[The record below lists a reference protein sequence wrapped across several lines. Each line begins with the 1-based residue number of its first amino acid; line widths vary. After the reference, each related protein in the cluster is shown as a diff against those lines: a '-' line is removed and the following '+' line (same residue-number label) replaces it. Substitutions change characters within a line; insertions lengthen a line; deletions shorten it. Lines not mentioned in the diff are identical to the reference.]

1 MDIPH
6 LVTFILVTNRIHHTM
21 SSPNWTYL
29 AQVFSSLRTFGRN
42 ALNVMMPVVRNRLL
56 TSRMLKTKF
65 FFKDLNTNFHL
76 FIGITSK

>member
-6 LVTFILVTNRIHHTM
+6 LVTSILVTIKIHHTAM

-56 TSRMLKTKF
+56 TSRMLKTQTFCTDQK
-65 FFKDLNTNFHL
+65 TNFH
-76 FIGITSK
+76 FS